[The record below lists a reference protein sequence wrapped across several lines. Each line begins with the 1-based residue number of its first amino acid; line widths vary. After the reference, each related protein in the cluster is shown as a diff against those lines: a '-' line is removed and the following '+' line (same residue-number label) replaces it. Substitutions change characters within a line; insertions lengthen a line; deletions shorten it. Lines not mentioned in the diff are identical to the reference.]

1 MKNLTF
7 NNIKINYEDLPE
19 YNKLRKSLSQ
29 KFIQSISVI
38 LRVFWILI
46 RQLKYDPWG
55 FFKTIFKIND
65 KKTVETSE
73 LKNTGYEISKI
84 SIISLL
90 EIKKILNPLIE
101 KHKKNSIENNVND
114 FDKTIS
120 ILNKHDLFKLK
131 GVLLSDDN
139 FIKGLKSISK
149 YKSLKKLPK
158 VNKIT
163 LQCISA
169 SDGYAKE
176 RVLRQNE
183 FPCEYMHRDAVIGQI
198 KILMYLTD
206 VKNESNGPTGFCKK
220 SHLGGKPNLNSYV
233 GGAVDNLGLFFRD
246 EKTKQKFISLP
257 KMLQIKSDFGS
268 DIPKNSP
275 LSNFLLSNEE
285 KIIGDAGAIIVFDP
299 LGIHRGGIVTDGT
312 RETLQISIALK

>member
-1 MKNLTF
+1 
-7 NNIKINYEDLPE
+7 
-19 YNKLRKSLSQ
+19 
-29 KFIQSISVI
+29 
-38 LRVFWILI
+38 
-46 RQLKYDPWG
+46 
-55 FFKTIFKIND
+55 
-65 KKTVETSE
+65 
-73 LKNTGYEISKI
+73 
-84 SIISLL
+84 
-90 EIKKILNPLIE
+90 
-101 KHKKNSIENNVND
+101 
-114 FDKTIS
+114 
-120 ILNKHDLFKLK
+120 
-131 GVLLSDDN
+131 
-139 FIKGLKSISK
+139 
-149 YKSLKKLPK
+149 
-158 VNKIT
+158 
-163 LQCISA
+163 
-169 SDGYAKE
+169 
-176 RVLRQNE
+176 
-183 FPCEYMHRDAVIGQI
+183 MHRDAVIGQI

-285 KIIGDAGAIIVFDP
+285 KIIGDAGTIIVFDP